1 MTRQWFRIAS
11 FIAAMAGSI
20 AVAGPV
26 DINSASSDQLAE
38 AMVGVGK
45 SKADAIVQ
53 DRDKNGKFKNVDELS
68 RVKGIKSSTIDKN
81 RDKITVGQADVPPPA
96 DPAKK

>member
-1 MTRQWFRIAS
+1 MTKQWLRIAS
-11 FIAAMAGSI
+11 FIMATAGSI
-20 AVAGPV
+20 AVAAPV

-53 DRDKNGKFKNVDELS
+53 DRDKNGKFKSVDELS

-81 RDKITVGQADVPPPA
+81 RDKITVGQADVPPTA